1 MLEPAG
7 ESREAPPRYV
17 PEPGEE
23 ELQWSVHRN
32 TRPATAHD
40 ASEMYQKAVD
50 WKRRSAA
57 RWGSAARWAHSSQEI
72 TKAVAGSGPRLP
84 GRGLLRICMLP
95 AGITLLSDM
104 RLLLLGLKPGFGG
117 WD

>member
-1 MLEPAG
+1 MSLSLACCRLNMFLLGFAG

-57 RWGSAARWAHSSQEI
+57 RWG
-72 TKAVAGSGPRLP
+72 
-84 GRGLLRICMLP
+84 LLRAQHAPRRRAQWSWL
-95 AGITLLSDM
+95 
-104 RLLLLGLKPGFGG
+104 
-117 WD
+117 